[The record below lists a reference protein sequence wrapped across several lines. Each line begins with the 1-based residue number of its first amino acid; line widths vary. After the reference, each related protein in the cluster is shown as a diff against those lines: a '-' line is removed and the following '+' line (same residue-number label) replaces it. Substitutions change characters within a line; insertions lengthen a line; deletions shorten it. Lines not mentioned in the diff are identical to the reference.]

1 MPSRRPQVKETKGC
15 RWYREDGG
23 SRSLGGVQGIQREP
37 LWNQTDGTFQRPGSR
52 KKRSATGHNILCH
65 FTYLLRFFYVN
76 HFQSPHRICYN
87 TDSIVMPGFLVTRHI
102 GSQLPDEG
110 LNLPSSATL
119 TARRSL
125 NPWAT
130 TEVPPCHFKCLK
142 CLLLKHF

>member
-1 MPSRRPQVKETKGC
+1 MVVLEVWVGC
-15 RWYREDGG
+15 RAFRGNHCEIK
-23 SRSLGGVQGIQREP
+23 QMAHP
-37 LWNQTDGTFQRPGSR
+37 QRPGSR

-110 LNLPSSATL
+110 LNLPSSAAL